1 MFHRIVMSLCVLSVV
16 FFVVGPAA
24 ASTLISKPYSGS
36 QWYVTPLGVPG
47 GASMSVATGIN
58 SNGQVVGYYGN
69 GVSTSTALDEINN
82 NRTADGSAGTFLW
95 SAGTP
100 NALPT
105 TINVS
110 GTNVP
115 INESAGFGI
124 STNGT
129 IVGNVGYTD
138 PTTQVPTGVAA
149 VYSGGQWQ
157 SLGIAGSANAI
168 SANGQTI
175 VGGGYSGSTP
185 YAFTYSAGTLTNL
198 GGSGAA
204 FAMSSNGAYLAGGDP
219 SYNLNGTGSGGY
231 SPWAYNGAFHD
242 PDSSYLETNGSGAM
256 GCINSSGVSGGVIGS
271 SGIEVF
277 RWNSIGSTSFTN
289 MANTIPSYSQYA
301 GSGNYDNAPV
311 ATASPIAAISSGRCP
326 TGGTLGSATTT
337 KAISAVPL
345 PTANTCRGLLPAAA
359 ISPARMPF
367 CIAPAATA
375 RA

>member
-1 MFHRIVMSLCVLSVV
+1 M
-16 FFVVGPAA
+16 
-24 ASTLISKPYSGS
+24 
-36 QWYVTPLGVPG
+36 
-47 GASMSVATGIN
+47 
-58 SNGQVVGYYGN
+58 
-69 GVSTSTALDEINN
+69 
-82 NRTADGSAGTFLW
+82 
-95 SAGTP
+95 
-100 NALPT
+100 
-105 TINVS
+105 
-110 GTNVP
+110 
-115 INESAGFGI
+115 
-124 STNGT
+124 
-129 IVGNVGYTD
+129 
-138 PTTQVPTGVAA
+138 AA

-168 SANGQTI
+168 SADGQTI
-175 VGGGYSGSTP
+175 VGGGYSGSIAVRL
-185 YAFTYSAGTLTNL
+185 YVFRGTLTNL

-219 SYNLNGTGSGGY
+219 NYNLNGTGSGGY
-231 SPWAYNGAFHD
+231 SPWAYNGGTFTIPTAA
-242 PDSSYLETNGSGAM
+242 TSGPTAAAHM

-301 GSGNYDNAPV
+301 GSGNYGDAPGCFGI
-311 ATASPIAAISSGRCP
+311 TDSGDIV
-326 TGGTLGSATTT
+326 GAMSYGSTLASATTT

-345 PTANTCRGLLPAAA
+345 QRPIRAWFARAA